1 MTGVQTCALPISAY
15 TALAGTTLVLD
26 TSLGIEDLLSS
37 PLTDFLAVLLLFFC
51 VCRIFLRDREQ
62 GILPLLYATPN
73 GRLRLMSCKLGI
85 AVLCAIGLVL
95 LFYGEIALIS
105 CNLYGLGDLS
115 RPIQCIYGY
124 ETCNLPVSVGTY
136 ISIYLL
142 FKMAAYAVFAVLFG
156 FFCTIAKNNLMVYG
170 ASIGVV
176 GISYLLYAKI
186 SVLSPISLLHFWNPI
201 QFLQGKEIL
210 GTYTNVNCFGYPISL
225 KISACVVIGLWLFL
239 FIGSSFIVFTHAG
252 NLQYRSF
259 SVRHKLHI
267 RFRVH
272 QKFWYTCYRILILQK
287 GLLVVFLL
295 LFLSVGLAK
304 TYTRTY
310 SNEDIYYENFCNEYA
325 GVVTEKTEQ
334 FLTEKRAF
342 YREIEAQIAELEQS
356 ESPNS
361 YQIGQL
367 TAQLNDKAAFEKFAQ
382 RVEQIPDS
390 AEIFYDTGYV
400 RYFALDEIGRAHV

>member
-1 MTGVQTCALPISAY
+1 M
-15 TALAGTTLVLD
+15 
-26 TSLGIEDLLSS
+26 
-37 PLTDFLAVLLLFFC
+37 
-51 VCRIFLRDREQ
+51 
-62 GILPLLYATPN
+62 PLLYATPN

-85 AVLCAIGLVL
+85 AVLCAIGLIL

-170 ASIGVV
+170 ASIGIV

-239 FIGSSFIVFTHAG
+239 FMGGSLAVFAHAG

-259 SVRHKLHI
+259 SFRHKLHI

-325 GVVTEKTEQ
+325 GVVTEKPNN
-334 FLTEKRAF
+334 FSRKS
-342 YREIEAQIAELEQS
+342 ELSIVKSKHRSQS
-356 ESPNS
+356 WNS
-361 YQIGQL
+361 R
-367 TAQLNDKAAFEKFAQ
+367 N
-382 RVEQIPDS
+382 RRIP
-390 AEIFYDTGYV
+390 I
-400 RYFALDEIGRAHV
+400 RLDN